1 MKKLLIT
8 TLLASTLTAG
18 VLNSTTFNG
27 SQSLRDTEAL
37 ATTFKATAL
46 DYISKAQ
53 ELEQLAQDQNT
64 DITLLMAKI
73 SELKGIREELT
84 AQIDTLSIE
93 LEGAEGENTA
103 LTAEIERLTG
113 ELEKANTEI
122 EKANTEI
129 EKANTEVEAHKQA
142 MTALLDSSIFTSIEV
157 PERIDI
163 SGALED
169 TEAEPEADAL
179 NIEVE
184 YKLQNSSP
192 NRAGAEEYYNSTVKD
207 LVNTIDFTEE
217 QKATISLVKVT
228 ITDSIENNSKFKA
241 SIEFNC
247 TDRDSIYTA
256 ISNKLVTFNDT
267 NYSIGVSAT
276 VKQI

>member
-18 VLNSTTFNG
+18 VISSTTFNG

-37 ATTFKATAL
+37 ATTFKATAME
-46 DYISKAQ
+46 YISKAQ

-64 DITLLMAKI
+64 DINLLMAKI
-73 SELKGIREELT
+73 SELKGIKTELT
-84 AQIDTLSIE
+84 AQIETLSIE

-113 ELEKANTEI
+113 EL

-169 TEAEPEADAL
+169 TEAEAEPEADAL

-217 QKATISLVKVT
+217 QKATISLVKIT

>member
-113 ELEKANTEI
+113 EL
-122 EKANTEI
+122 

>member
-46 DYISKAQ
+46 EYISKAQ

-64 DITLLMAKI
+64 DITKLMAKI

-84 AQIDTLSIE
+84 AQIDALNLE
-93 LEGAEGENTA
+93 LEGAEGENTT
-103 LTAEIERLTG
+103 LTAEIERLTA
-113 ELEKANTEI
+113 ELEKANAEI
-122 EKANTEI
+122 EKANS
-129 EKANTEVEAHKQA
+129 EVEAHKQA

-184 YKLQNSSP
+184 YNLQNVSP
-192 NRAGAEEYYNSTVKD
+192 NRAGAEEYYNTIKE

-217 QKATISLVKVT
+217 QKATISLVKIT
-228 ITDSIENNSKFKA
+228 INDTISNNSKFTANIK
-241 SIEFNC
+241 IHC

-256 ISNKLVTFNDT
+256 IDNKIANFNAT
-267 NYSIGVSAT
+267 YQSSKGASASIVQA
-276 VKQI
+276 

>member
-1 MKKLLIT
+1 MKKALIT
-8 TLLASTLTAG
+8 AILASTLTTG
-18 VLNSTTFNG
+18 VLSSITFNG
-27 SQSLRDTEAL
+27 STALKDTEAL
-37 ATTFKATAL
+37 ATTFKATAME
-46 DYISKAQ
+46 YISKAQ

-64 DITLLMAKI
+64 DINLLVSKI
-73 SELKGIREELT
+73 NELKGIKTELT
-84 AQIDTLSIE
+84 AQIETLSIE

-113 ELEKANTEI
+113 ELEKANAEI
-122 EKANTEI
+122 EKANS
-129 EKANTEVEAHKQA
+129 EVEAHKQA

-169 TEAEPEADAL
+169 TEAEAEPEADAL

-184 YKLQNSSP
+184 YNLQNVSP
-192 NRAGAEEYYNSTVKD
+192 NRAGAEEYYNNTVKD

-217 QKATISLVKVT
+217 QKATISLVKIT
-228 ITDSIENNSKFKA
+228 INDTISNNSKFTANIK
-241 SIEFNC
+241 IHC

-256 ISNKLVTFNDT
+256 IDNKIANFNAT
-267 NYSIGVSAT
+267 YQISKGATASIVQA
-276 VKQI
+276 

>member
-113 ELEKANTEI
+113 EL